1 MSDLSI
7 PDDIRDET
15 RTAWHRYL
23 DQLNPFRPDL
33 YRYCR
38 HLTANAWD
46 AEDLVQDALIRGFG
60 RLGTTHQTIDN
71 PRAYL
76 LRIATNLWIDT
87 VRRRDTESSILAEQ
101 SDSLT
106 PQPYDDVAPDRAPL
120 VRDAGAA
127 LMQTLSPQEQ
137 AAVLLK
143 DVFEMSLEE
152 SASILGTTIGA
163 VKAALHHGRERL
175 AALKASAKPRGPAP
189 STELVD
195 RFTKGLNERDLPL
208 LLDLML
214 DTGTVQTGYLSEYGR
229 HEFERSGSWLWSACN
244 GHPNRPKILQGFELR
259 QERIDYRGEPIILS
273 LQMREGC
280 EGLVSIT
287 CIDEL
292 DGRVAGVRSY
302 AGPEFIRELSE
313 ELDLPCHT
321 YGLYRPPTPGPGK
334 TWPTPTGHDLE

>member
-1 MSDLSI
+1 VTDFQI
-7 PDDIRDET
+7 PDDVRDET

-23 DQLNPFRPDL
+23 DQLNPFRPTF
-33 YRYCR
+33 YGYCR
-38 HLTANAWD
+38 KLTANAWD

-87 VRRRDTESSILAEQ
+87 VRRRGVESEVLAEQ
-101 SDSLT
+101 AEAL
-106 PQPYDDVAPDRAPL
+106 APDSGGAAAPDQAPL
-120 VRDAGAA
+120 VRNAGAT

-152 SASILGTTIGA
+152 TAAILSTTVGA
-163 VKAALHHGRERL
+163 VKAALHHGRGRL
-175 AALKASAKPRGPAP
+175 RALTAEAKPRGPAP
-189 STELVD
+189 SAALVD

-214 DTGTVQTGYLSEYGR
+214 DTGSVQTGYLAEHGR
-229 HEFERSGSWLWSACN
+229 DEFERTGSWLWSACN
-244 GHPNRPKILQGFELR
+244 GHSERPKALRGFELR
-259 QERIDYRGEPIILS
+259 QERVLYHGEPIVLS
-273 LQMREGC
+273 LQERDGR
-280 EGLVSIT
+280 EGLVAVNRI
-287 CIDEL
+287 EEA
-292 DGRVAGVRSY
+292 DGRIACIRNY

-313 ELDLPCHT
+313 ELGLPCHT
-321 YGLYRPPTPGPGK
+321 YGLYRPPTPAPGK
-334 TWPTPTGHDLE
+334 NWPTPVDSID